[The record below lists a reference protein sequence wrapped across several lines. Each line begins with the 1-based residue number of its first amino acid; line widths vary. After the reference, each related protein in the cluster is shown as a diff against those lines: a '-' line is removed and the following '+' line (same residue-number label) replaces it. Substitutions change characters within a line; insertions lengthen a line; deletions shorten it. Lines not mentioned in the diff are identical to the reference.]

1 MSRREY
7 IVHLLIWPCLN
18 IRTCN
23 IEMLVAPLSQM
34 LDLSGSVHHLLVHL
48 VHPLLALSASASA
61 IHHTDHP
68 HQVNQKRCHY
78 M

>member
-1 MSRREY
+1 MHWDAVC
-7 IVHLLIWPCLN
+7 VHYGGLGCI
-18 IRTCN
+18 
-23 IEMLVAPLSQM
+23 A
-34 LDLSGSVHHLLVHL
+34 GSVHHLLVHL